1 MINLAYCQGS
11 YTLAR
16 RGLQCRRPN
25 CLSHWS

>member
-16 RGLQCRRPN
+16 LQCRRPN
-25 CLSHWS
+25 CHSHWS